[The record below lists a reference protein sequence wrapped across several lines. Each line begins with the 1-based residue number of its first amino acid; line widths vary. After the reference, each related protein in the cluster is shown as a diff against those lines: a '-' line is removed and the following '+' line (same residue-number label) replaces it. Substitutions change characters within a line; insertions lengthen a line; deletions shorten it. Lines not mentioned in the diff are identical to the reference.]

1 MVENN
6 VKENLFDDEEDIY
19 VNLNDLVNLRESAEL
34 REAANAF
41 ESYLVNYA
49 QVAHMP
55 RASCRIS
62 AVCL

>member
-6 VKENLFDDEEDIY
+6 VEENLFDYEEDIY

-41 ESYLVNYA
+41 E
-49 QVAHMP
+49 
-55 RASCRIS
+55 R
-62 AVCL
+62 